1 MASMHDEVSTSII
14 KSDRIGRAHYS
25 DQYKRE
31 VLTAFEQSSL
41 SGPIFAKQCGIKYP
55 TFASWIFK
63 SRKTRTTADPAQHH
77 QAFIVAELG
86 EDLSA
91 SQALEVKLPG
101 GALVRASS
109 THHVRLLAELLRS
122 LA

>member
-25 DQYKRE
+25 EQYKQE
-31 VLTAFEQSSL
+31 VLAAFEQSSL
-41 SGPIFAKQCGIKYP
+41 SGPAFAKHCGIKYP
-55 TFASWIFK
+55 TFASWVSK
-63 SRKTRTTADPAQHH
+63 SRKTKTLTSSTLDT

-86 EDLSA
+86 EDLST
-91 SQALEVKLPG
+91 SQALEVRLPG
-101 GALVRASS
+101 GALVSATSS
-109 THHVRLLAELLRS
+109 HHVRLLAELLRS

>member
-1 MASMHDEVSTSII
+1 MASMHDEVATSII

-25 DQYKRE
+25 DQYNRE
-31 VLTAFEQSSL
+31 VLAAFGQSSL
-41 SGPIFAKQCGIKYP
+41 SGPVFAKQCGIKYP
-55 TFASWIFK
+55 SFASWVSK
-63 SRKTRTTADPAQHH
+63 SRKTKTTADPTEHH

-86 EDLSA
+86 EDFTA

-101 GALVRASS
+101 GAAVFASNKDQ
-109 THHVRLLAELLRS
+109 VLLLAELLKA

>member
-14 KSDRIGRAHYS
+14 KSDRIGRNHYS
-25 DQYKRE
+25 DQYKQE
-31 VLTAFEQSSL
+31 ILTAFEQSSL
-41 SGPIFAKQCGIKYP
+41 SGPVFAKQCGIKYP
-55 TFASWIFK
+55 TFASWVSK
-63 SRKTRTTADPAQHH
+63 SRKTKTTADPAQHH

-86 EDLSA
+86 EALTA

-101 GALVRASS
+101 GATVFASNKDQ
-109 THHVRLLAELLRS
+109 VLLLAELLKA

>member
-25 DQYKRE
+25 SQYKQE

-41 SGPIFAKQCGIKYP
+41 SGPAFAKQCGIKYP
-55 TFASWIFK
+55 TFASWISK
-63 SRKTRTTADPAQHH
+63 SRKPKTTTDCAEHH
-77 QAFIVAELG
+77 QAFIVAELS
-86 EDLSA
+86 EDLST

-101 GALVRASS
+101 GALVRATSS
-109 THHVRLLAELLRS
+109 HHVRLLAELLKS